1 MLEHTISN
9 LNSHISV
16 LRTYIEINQEVG
28 LNNMLRMLESLS
40 IALFKVTHGYEL
52 VNRNLLKSNFP
63 AVDLVD
69 DKRRVAIQVTSN
81 ADAKKINHTLAKFK
95 KFDLADDYDQL
106 IIFGFVNSSKKS
118 VPPHCKVLGIADLVQ
133 MAMDKHSEEKIQGI
147 IDAIEQHTDFHK
159 IHPYSD
165 KPCLSII
172 LNVIDRNAVKHRMM
186 REGSH
191 QEMVRGLNEITE
203 LISKGT
209 IDKKSKGKSIDQF
222 TDHVIV
228 KYLREIRNEIGEI
241 CGIINESRVEGHDF
255 IFIPLEQY
263 QEIDK
268 AKKVIIDIANDAAK
282 YAGIDMELRK
292 L

>member
-209 IDKKSKGKSIDQF
+209 IDKKAKVKVLISLPIMSLLNIYAKSEMKLGRF
-222 TDHVIV
+222 
-228 KYLREIRNEIGEI
+228 
-241 CGIINESRVEGHDF
+241 
-255 IFIPLEQY
+255 
-263 QEIDK
+263 
-268 AKKVIIDIANDAAK
+268 
-282 YAGIDMELRK
+282 AG
-292 L
+292 